1 MTVSPGPSMRE
12 RGSPATAWRLL
23 SSQPHRLMFFFGAL
37 QAIAGM
43 SWWLVDVSGRYA
55 GWHAPYAWTVPP
67 MWAHAWLLLY
77 GLFPFFM
84 FGFLMTAGPSW
95 IGAPAPA
102 RSVYVPAALAMAA
115 GLALF
120 YAGLATA
127 RPVAAAGALLH
138 LGGWLWGAGALM
150 RMAARHWSPQA
161 RYALLIFGFVGVGF
175 LGDAVFALSVATGS
189 YGYAPYALH
198 AAVWFFLLPV
208 FLGVATRMV
217 PFFSGRVLGP
227 QVDYKPGWARPAL
240 IAGALAHGALELSGA
255 QHLLW
260 LVDFPMALAVAL
272 LAWKWGLTKSLRV
285 RLLAVL
291 HLSLAVLAIAFLLSG
306 ALSLAV
312 AAGAL
317 SHIGL
322 APLHLLVVGYFSA
335 TVLGMVS
342 RVSLGHSGRAL
353 EADTL
358 TWTCYLGVVLAAV
371 LRAAAEFLPGSTAG
385 AVLMM
390 AAAIVWLASFGVW
403 AARYLPMYLTA
414 RADAR

>member
-1 MTVSPGPSMRE
+1 
-12 RGSPATAWRLL
+12 
-23 SSQPHRLMFFFGAL
+23 
-37 QAIAGM
+37 
-43 SWWLVDVSGRYA
+43 
-55 GWHAPYAWTVPP
+55 
-67 MWAHAWLLLY
+67 
-77 GLFPFFM
+77 M

-95 IGAPAPA
+95 LGAPAPA
-102 RSVYVPAALAMAA
+102 RSAYVPAALAMAA

-138 LGGWLWGAGALM
+138 LGGWLWGASALM
-150 RMAARHWSPQA
+150 RMAARHWNPQA
-161 RYALLIFGFVGVGF
+161 RYALLIFGFLGVGV
-175 LGDAVFALSVATGS
+175 LGDAVFALSLATGS
-189 YGYAPYALH
+189 YDYAAYALH

-217 PFFSGRVLGP
+217 PFFSSRVLGA

-240 IAGALAHGALELSGA
+240 IGGSVAHGALELSGT

-260 LVDFPMALAVAL
+260 LVDLPMALAVVL

-291 HLSLAVLAIAFLLSG
+291 LLSLAVLAIAFLLSG
-306 ALSLAV
+306 VLSLAV

-358 TWTCYLGVVLAAV
+358 TWTCYLGVSLAAV
-371 LRAAAEFLPGSTAG
+371 LRAAAEFLPASTAG
-385 AVLMM
+385 EVLMI
-390 AAAIVWLASFGVW
+390 AAATVWLGSFGVW

-414 RADAR
+414 RVDAH